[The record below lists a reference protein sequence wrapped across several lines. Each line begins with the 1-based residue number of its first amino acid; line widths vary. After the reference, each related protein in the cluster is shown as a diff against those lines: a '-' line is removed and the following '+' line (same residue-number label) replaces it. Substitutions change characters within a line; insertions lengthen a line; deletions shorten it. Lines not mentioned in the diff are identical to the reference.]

1 MPNDILIKKKIK
13 PFINKIF
20 VTSDKSLSIRC
31 VLLAS
36 IAIGTSKIENLL
48 ESEDVL
54 NTLRA
59 VKKLGIKYKKKKKK
73 LYYLWFW
80 TKWTCHKFKFSFR
93 CWKFRYVSTTNL
105 RIISQN

>member
-59 VKKLGIKYKKKKKK
+59 VKRLGIKYKKKKK
-73 LYYLWFW
+73 
-80 TKWTCHKFKFSFR
+80 
-93 CWKFRYVSTTNL
+93 
-105 RIISQN
+105 IILFMVLD

>member
-59 VKKLGIKYKKKKKK
+59 VKRLGIKYDGGTKQIPKDWKK
-73 LYYLWFW
+73 YYE
-80 TKWTCHKFKFSFR
+80 
-93 CWKFRYVSTTNL
+93 NG
-105 RIISQN
+105 IM